1 MTPLPRKDVFSVAT
15 TTEKRPRG
23 LASLPHITTPLL
35 VLFVLAAMHL
45 SRFIL
50 LRAEN
55 PTNLFLSIALVQ
67 LTVLVLPC
75 MLYYLLKGRKL
86 STPMFLSPLAP
97 RHVGLTVSSALV
109 LVVGSLLIK
118 FFYRAASEQSADVSG
133 FFDRISAGEADPPF
147 AGVLLSIVII
157 PAVCEELF
165 FRGVVLAEYRSLGE
179 GNAIVISAAC
189 FAMLHFSVS
198 GFPIYLFIGLL
209 LGVVTSVSRSVIPSM
224 ILHLLSNTLNIYTS
238 DQFLGII
245 MQKNGAFFVGF
256 LLTVL
261 FGAALFLLFYSM
273 EHLYL
278 KYAAD
283 PPEGS
288 LPPKSRTHIAKV
300 FLSPAFLVLI
310 AAFLMITAFQ

>member
-1 MTPLPRKDVFSVAT
+1 MAS

-23 LASLPHITTPLL
+23 LARLPHITTPLL

-45 SRFIL
+45 SRFVL
-50 LRAEN
+50 MRAEN

-67 LTVLVLPC
+67 IMVLILPC

-86 STPMFLSPLAP
+86 SSPLFLTAP
-97 RHVGLTVSSALV
+97 ALRHIGLTVSGALV

-118 FFYRAASEQSADVSG
+118 FFYRAASEQSVSISG
-133 FFDRISAGEADPPF
+133 FFDSFSAGEADPPF

-179 GNAIVISAAC
+179 GNAIVVSAVC
-189 FAMLHFSVS
+189 FAMLHFSLS

-209 LGVVTSVSRSVIPSM
+209 LGVITSVSRSVLPAM
-224 ILHLLSNTLNIYTS
+224 FLHLLSNTLNVYTS
-238 DQFLGII
+238 DQFLRII

-256 LLTVL
+256 LLAVL
-261 FGAALFLLFYSM
+261 FGISLFLLFYNI
-273 EHLYL
+273 EHMYR
-278 KYAAD
+278 KYASE

-288 LPPKSRTHIAKV
+288 LPQKSRTHLAKV
-300 FLSPAFLVLI
+300 FLSPAFLALI
-310 AAFLMITAFQ
+310 AVFLVITALQS